1 MFKRN
6 KEYGTKKLN
15 DDILED
21 AGLDII
27 SKKD

>member
-6 KEYGTKKLN
+6 KEYSTKKLN

-21 AGLDII
+21 TELNII